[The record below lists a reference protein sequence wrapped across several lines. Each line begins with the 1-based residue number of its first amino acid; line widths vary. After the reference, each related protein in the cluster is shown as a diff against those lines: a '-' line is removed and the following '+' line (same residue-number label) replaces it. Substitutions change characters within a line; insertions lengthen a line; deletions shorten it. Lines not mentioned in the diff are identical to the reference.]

1 MKKKTTTCS
10 AIEWNTMLGLCE
22 RLKADGYYR
31 EYLLILLGSH
41 FGLRISDLLLLTWEQ
56 LQSDYSFIVQ
66 EGKTKKVREIK
77 LNIRIQEALDC
88 MRKKMAI
95 ENTSNPIF
103 SNRWGQ
109 PISVSY
115 VNKRMKWIFVRYRIK
130 TQNPS
135 THTLRKTFG
144 MRVFQ
149 MHGESER
156 ALIFLSEV
164 FGHSSTAITR
174 RYLGITQQEISS
186 MYLDL

>member
-1 MKKKTTTCS
+1 
-10 AIEWNTMLGLCE
+10 MLGLCE

-31 EYLLILLGSH
+31 EYLLILLGAH
-41 FGLRISDLLLLTWEQ
+41 FGLRISDLLSLTWNQVLNDE
-56 LQSDYSFIVQ
+56 SFRVQ

-77 LNIRIQEALDC
+77 LNLRIKEALVFT
-88 MRKKMAI
+88 REKLEI
-95 ENTSNPIF
+95 ENTSCPVF

-109 PISVSY
+109 TITVSY
-115 VNKRMKWIFVRYRIK
+115 VNKRLKWVFTRYRIK

-135 THTLRKTFG
+135 SHTLRKTFG

-149 MHGESER
+149 LHGESDK

-174 RYLGITQQEISS
+174 RYLGITQEEIADL
-186 MYLDL
+186 YLGL